1 MIKQRTLSNKIKATG
16 VGLHTGQ
23 KINLTLNPAPVNTG
37 IRFRRIDV
45 DLINT
50 DNNSVKASL
59 KNVHDTRLSTTL
71 SNKVIQISTVEHL
84 LSAMAGLGIDN
95 ALVELDGPE
104 VPIMDGSSR
113 PFVFMIQ
120 SAGIQE
126 QNSPKKFIK
135 IKKTVEVKQDEK
147 WARIEP
153 FEGFK
158 VAFTIDFNHP
168 TFTKTSQSAEI
179 DFSTVSYLSQV
190 SRARTFGFAKD
201 IEILRKNNLALGGSV
216 NNAVVI
222 DDYKVINEEGLR
234 FDDEFVKHKILD
246 AIGDLYLLGHGLIG
260 SFSAYKS
267 GHHLNNLLLRELI
280 NNEEAWE
287 EFIIE
292 NEADAPIFYTKPI
305 EIKP

>member
-1 MIKQRTLSNKIKATG
+1 MIKQRTLSKEIKATG
-16 VGLHTGQ
+16 VGLHTGE
-23 KINLTLNPAPVNTG
+23 KINLTLKPAPINSG
-37 IRFRRIDV
+37 ITFTRTDV
-45 DLINT
+45 DSEPI
-50 DNNSVKASL
+50 KASL
-59 KNVHDTRLSTTL
+59 ENVHDTRLSTTL

-95 ALVELDGPE
+95 SLVELDGPE
-104 VPIMDGSSR
+104 VPIMDGSAR

-126 QNSPKKFIK
+126 QNSPKRFIR
-135 IKKTVEVKQDEK
+135 IKKTVKVEQDGK
-147 WARIEP
+147 WAKIEP
-153 FEGFK
+153 FNGFK

-168 TFTKTSQSAEI
+168 SFTETSQSSEI

-190 SRARTFGFAKD
+190 SRARTFGFSKD

-216 NNAVVI
+216 NNAIVI
-222 DDYKVINEEGLR
+222 DDYRVINEEGLR
-234 FDDEFVKHKILD
+234 FEDEFVKHKILD
-246 AIGDLYLLGHGLIG
+246 AIGDLYLLGHGIIG

-280 NNEEAWE
+280 NNSEAWE

-292 NEADAPIFYTKPI
+292 NEKNAPIFYTKPI
-305 EIKP
+305 EVRT